1 MRFIKILFVAG
12 LLGSA
17 AVQAASFDCN
27 KARSRVEKLICSQPQ
42 LGELDERLSAAFRDA
57 KDGLE
62 RAEAQ
67 RVTETQIRWLRR
79 VRDRCVDAICL
90 ENAYVDRLNQLY
102 PAASEDLTPAAN
114 ENLTCESLRMMSKDW
129 PLSAIDTGG
138 GGLATISVDYECP
151 DSLGQLPFMQRL
163 LELAE
168 KIRSEDSSLP
178 CGGTLFHPI
187 WRSYQLDLT
196 QLGMNPRAHPQWSS
210 YKGPAN
216 WKNFVD
222 QGVTGAVTYF
232 RQWAEQSP
240 SNQAVYAAFSRE
252 FDQAAS
258 QLVSRYRS
266 QLSMSTD
273 EAQSATLVALARVV
287 KRAAGSAPKSAEHAE
302 FELLAQLRAAPLDG
316 TQVKPALAGLTSDQ
330 ALRALKVALIHK
342 QPTEVVALL
351 ADAVDP
357 AVLLDADGPKTG
369 GSTFDPEGLM
379 DKPEPL
385 LSLAL
390 GSLANLEYLVRK
402 QVPVNAINGFG
413 KSTLFYAIGTGNH
426 DAVNLLLQHK
436 ANVRQTYKSA
446 EELRPPRSMCVFIN
460 LEHTRR
466 TTLMHAAQ
474 NSDVRMIKILL
485 ESGASLQAQ
494 DDLGFNAHDYALM
507 GKNRDNALYLGSLGL
522 EPAAPR

>member
-1 MRFIKILFVAG
+1 MRFIKVLFVAG

-27 KARSRVEKLICSQPQ
+27 KARTRVEKLICSQPQ

-67 RVTETQIRWLRR
+67 GVTETQIRWLRR

-102 PAASEDLTPAAN
+102 PAANEDLTPAAN

-168 KIRSEDSSLP
+168 KIRSEDSDLP

-222 QGVTGAVTYF
+222 QGITGAVTYF

-240 SNQAVYAAFSRE
+240 SNQSVYAAFSRE
-252 FDQAAS
+252 FDQAAA

-273 EAQSATLVALARVV
+273 ESQSATLVALARVV
-287 KRAAGSAPKSAEHAE
+287 ERAAGSAPKSAEHAE
-302 FELLAQLRAAPLDG
+302 FELLAQLRAQPLNG
-316 TQVKPALAGLTSDQ
+316 TQVKPALAGLTPDQ
-330 ALRALKVALIHK
+330 ALLALTVALIHK
-342 QPTEVVALL
+342 QPTEVVAVL
-351 ADAVDP
+351 ADAVESESLED
-357 AVLLDADGPKTG
+357 T
-369 GSTFDPEGLM
+369 
-379 DKPEPL
+379 PEPL

-390 GSLANLEYLVRK
+390 GSLANIEYLLRK

-413 KSTLFYAIGTGNH
+413 KSTLFYAIGAGNH
-426 DAVNLLLQHK
+426 DAVNLLVQHK

-446 EELRPPRSMCVFIN
+446 EELRPPGSMCVFIK
-460 LEHTRR
+460 LQHTRR

-485 ESGASLQAQ
+485 EAGASLQAQ

-507 GKNRDNALYLGSLGL
+507 GKNRDNALYLSYLGL

>member
-1 MRFIKILFVAG
+1 MRFIKVLFVAG

-27 KARSRVEKLICSQPQ
+27 KARTRVEKLICSQPQ
-42 LGELDERLSAAFRDA
+42 LGELDEQLDAAFRDA

-90 ENAYVDRLNQLY
+90 ENAYVSRLDQLH
-102 PAASEDLTPAAN
+102 PAADGDLS
-114 ENLTCESLRMMSKDW
+114 CKDLRHMARRGTLD
-129 PLSAIDTGG
+129 AIDTGSG
-138 GGLATISVDYECP
+138 ALATNSVDYECP
-151 DSLGQLPFMQRL
+151 DSLRKLPFMQRL

-187 WRSYQLDLT
+187 WRSYQLELT
-196 QLGMNPRAHPQWSS
+196 QAGMNPRAHPKWSS

-287 KRAAGSAPKSAEHAE
+287 ERAAGSAPQSAEHAE
-302 FELLAQLRAAPLDG
+302 FELLAQLRAAPLNG
-316 TQVKPALAGLTSDQ
+316 TQVKAALAGLTSDQ

-357 AVLLDADGPKTG
+357 AVLLDANRPKTG
-369 GSTFDPEGLM
+369 GSASDPESLE
-379 DKPEPL
+379 DIPEPL

-390 GSLANLEYLVRK
+390 GSLANLEYLLRK